1 MTIIPDIDPILTMA
15 PRPRASIAQP
25 GEHLDDRHLGDVRTP
40 TLIVHA
46 AQDDVASRKSAD
58 LVEAKIGAQCR
69 KKVILQ
75 NSYHMITL
83 DNDKEIVAREIV
95 DFLAVQR
102 FKADVRPSQVSTVPR
117 LRVMAG

>member
-1 MTIIPDIDPILTMA
+1 
-15 PRPRASIAQP
+15 
-25 GEHLDDRHLGDVRTP
+25 
-40 TLIVHA
+40 
-46 AQDDVASRKSAD
+46 
-58 LVEAKIGAQCR
+58 
-69 KKVILQ
+69 
-75 NSYHMITL
+75 MITL